1 MDFGIGKV
9 ELEEVNP
16 HLPGG
21 RVENHLGKTTPSS
34 PDRDSNLDL
43 PVLSSRTQHD
53 KRFYNESEARK
64 YSENSRMVDIQL
76 QMSERA
82 LELLALPDSICY
94 ILDLG
99 CGSGLSGHILET
111 NGHVWVG
118 IDISVAMLGIAGERE
133 VEGDLILGDLGQGIP
148 LRAGVFDAA
157 VSVSALQW
165 LCNADKKS
173 HNPVKRLY
181 KFFSSLYASL
191 SRTARAVFQFY
202 PENNE
207 QVELITSQAM
217 KAGFY
222 GGVVIDFPNSTKA
235 KKFFLVLITG
245 ENMVLPQGLG
255 TKEASHQQNE
265 AIFSRKGKQDSL
277 RGTRRKPLKKSKA
290 WVLEKKQRWKRQGKE
305 TRADSKYS
313 GRHRSGR
320 F

>member
-1 MDFGIGKV
+1 MSRP
-9 ELEEVNP
+9 EHLAPPEV
-16 HLPGG
+16 
-21 RVENHLGKTTPSS
+21 
-34 PDRDSNLDL
+34 
-43 PVLSSRTQHD
+43 
-53 KRFYNESEARK
+53 FYNESEARK

-111 NGHVWVG
+111 NGH
-118 IDISVAMLGIAGERE
+118 RE
-133 VEGDLILGDLGQGIP
+133 VEGDLILGDLGQGVP
-148 LRAGVFDAA
+148 FRAGVFDAA

-222 GGVVIDFPNSTKA
+222 GGVVVDFPNSTKA

-255 TKEASHQQNE
+255 TRGASHQQNE

-277 RGTRRKPLKKSKA
+277 RGTRGKPLKKSKA

>member
-1 MDFGIGKV
+1 MSRP
-9 ELEEVNP
+9 EHLAPPEV
-16 HLPGG
+16 
-21 RVENHLGKTTPSS
+21 
-34 PDRDSNLDL
+34 
-43 PVLSSRTQHD
+43 
-53 KRFYNESEARK
+53 FYNESEARK

-82 LELLALPDSICY
+82 LELLALPDSMCY

-157 VSVSALQW
+157 ISVSALQW

-191 SRTARAVFQFY
+191 VRSALEDWSGLGHLLMCEFPLSEFKVVAIGCRECSEYSGGVAQVKVLISRTARAVFQFY

-222 GGVVIDFPNSTKA
+222 GGVVVDFPNSTKA

-255 TKEASHQQNE
+255 TNETNHQQNE
-265 AIFSRKGKQDSL
+265 AIFSRKGKQ
-277 RGTRRKPLKKSKA
+277 
-290 WVLEKKQRWKRQGKE
+290 
-305 TRADSKYS
+305 
-313 GRHRSGR
+313 
-320 F
+320 